1 VALKEKPVD
10 FSPLKLRK
18 NIFKD
23 KIFVFFNELQLHK
36 MQNIIELASGKC
48 ELFNESR
55 HLNNKKFKEN
65 MNRLLFIQHDHD
77 KFTESLKNQNKVEHL
92 IER

>member
-1 VALKEKPVD
+1 MAIKENPVD

-18 NIFKD
+18 SIFKD
-23 KIFVFFNELQLHK
+23 KIFVFFNESQLQK

-55 HLNNKKFKEN
+55 HLNKKTFKDNLNK
-65 MNRLLFIQHDHD
+65 LLFVQYDQD
-77 KFTESLKNQNKVEHL
+77 KFVESLRNQSKVERL
-92 IER
+92 IGR